1 MSSQSRA
8 CNCKNMTIFF
18 ICTLVLS
25 MMANVLPWVQ
35 PNGGLWMDVSWANHP
50 AQAIE
55 EIPGLD
61 DEIHIIRD
69 SWGVPHIFANST
81 KDLYVG
87 CGYVH
92 AQDRFFQMDLYR
104 RLAQGRL
111 AEIFGSDSLE
121 LDLFYRQLG
130 LEKAANESLSLL
142 SSEALELFESYSKG
156 VNEYLSHMGSRIP
169 MEIRVLGYIP
179 EPWTEIDTL
188 SIERF
193 IAWLISGT
201 NTFQELEMLG
211 ILHAFGEQVV
221 YGELFPE
228 AHYNDLPIIPGQTS
242 THDSEYT
249 LPQQLIDAAKI
260 LAADFQ
266 QLNER
271 SPVPVVR
278 FGGSNSWV
286 VNASLSSTNAPI
298 LCSDPHFTLTL
309 PTLWYEVHLN
319 GPTFNLYGITF
330 PGFPFA
336 LQGHN
341 ENIAWGF
348 TGMNSDVYDFYYYKW
363 HPSSPNQYWWNGAW
377 HTVVEENITIYG
389 LVNGQLI
396 PVPVTLNFTVHGPTF
411 DRVQGRFAL
420 KWTGH
425 NGSQSPEA
433 YYHINRANNYS
444 DFLDALQL
452 ITCPNLNLLYADTT
466 NNIAYHAAGS
476 HPIRQPG
483 DGPSPLN
490 GSISTHEWQGFIP
503 FAELPQTLNPVT
515 GFVLAANNIPV
526 NTSYPYYL
534 GRTFTPSHR
543 AQRITQLLN
552 SSTSHSITDMQQYQL
567 DSYSLQA
574 AALKDIIASVVMA
587 NTGSDTL
594 AHQAASIL
602 QSWNAYMTTDSIGS
616 TIWVSFLPTFF
627 NATFYDEYY
636 QAGLSEGP
644 FPAVTV
650 LENFTITGSSSW
662 FDDVYKSGT
671 QTRDD
676 IILESFQNTVD
687 FLTLQFGSDPNSWQ
701 YSRIHILWIQH
712 ALFSNFDYLN
722 GPRYPINGSEYAI
735 NYAPGYLTTAGATY
749 RMIID
754 LSNFDNSQGV
764 LPGGQRAN
772 AFSTHYQDQLG
783 LWVTGDYHPL
793 LFPINSE
800 DMTTYESILILYP
813 TPP

>member
-1 MSSQSRA
+1 M
-8 CNCKNMTIFF
+8 
-18 ICTLVLS
+18 V
-25 MMANVLPWVQ
+25 ANVLPWVQ

-50 AQAIE
+50 TQATE

-61 DEIHIIRD
+61 DDIYILRD

-81 KDLYVG
+81 QDLYLG

-111 AEIFGSDSLE
+111 AEILGPDSLE

-130 LEKAANESLSLL
+130 LERAANESLPLL
-142 SSEALELFESYSKG
+142 SNEVLEILESYSKG
-156 VNEYLSHMGSRIP
+156 INEYLSNMGSRIP
-169 MEIRVLGYIP
+169 MEIRSLGYIP

-193 IAWLISGT
+193 IAWLVSGT

-211 ILHAFGEQVV
+211 ILHAFGEEVV

-228 AHYNDLPIIPGQTS
+228 VHYNDQPIIPRQS
-242 THDSEYT
+242 FTHDPENT
-249 LPQQLIDAAKI
+249 IPHQLIDAAKV
-260 LAADFQ
+260 LATDLH
-266 QLNER
+266 QLNDL
-271 SPVPVVR
+271 SPIPVGR

-286 VNASLSSTNAPI
+286 VNASRSSTNAPI

-309 PTLWYEVHLN
+309 PTFWYEVHFN
-319 GPTFNLYGITF
+319 GPSVNLYGITF

-336 LQGHN
+336 FQGHN
-341 ENIAWGF
+341 EDIAWGF

-363 HPSSPNQYWWNGAW
+363 HPSQSKQYWWEGAW
-377 HTVVEENITIYG
+377 RTIAEENITLFG

-425 NGSQSPEA
+425 NGSQTPEA
-433 YYHINRANNYS
+433 YYRINTASNYA

-452 ITCPNLNLLYADTT
+452 ITCPNLNLLYADTA
-466 NNIAYHAAGS
+466 NNIAYHATGA
-476 HPIRQPG
+476 HPIRSPS
-483 DGPSPLN
+483 DGLSPLN
-490 GSISTHEWQGFIP
+490 GSTGTHEWLGFIP
-503 FAELPQTLNPVT
+503 FIELPQALNPAT
-515 GFVLAANNIPV
+515 GFLVAANNIPV

-543 AQRITQLLN
+543 AHRISQLLN
-552 SSTSHSITDMQQYQL
+552 SSTSHSIADMQQYQL

-574 AALKDIIASVVMA
+574 EALKDIIANVVLT
-587 NTGSDTL
+587 NTGTDTL
-594 AHQAASIL
+594 AHQAASLL
-602 QSWNAYMTTDSIGS
+602 QSWNAHMTTNSIGA
-616 TIWVSFLPTFF
+616 TIWASFLPSFF
-627 NATFYDEYY
+627 NATFYDEYH
-636 QAGLSEGP
+636 QAGLPEGP
-644 FPAVTV
+644 YPAITV

-662 FDDVYKSGT
+662 FDDVYRGGT
-671 QTRDD
+671 QTRDN

-687 FLTLQFGSDPNSWQ
+687 FLTLQLGPDPNTWE
-701 YSRIHILWIQH
+701 YGRIHILWIQH
-712 ALFSNFDYLN
+712 TLFSNFDYLN

-749 RMIID
+749 RLIID
-754 LSNFDNSQGV
+754 LSDFDNSLGV

-772 AFSTHYQDQLG
+772 AFSNHYLDQLG

-793 LFPINSE
+793 LFPSIPE
-800 DMTTYESILILYP
+800 ELTMYESILILI
-813 TPP
+813 PPPP